1 MYCQKSKIM
10 LLLVVSVL
18 MFSCQKEVKTEK
30 KKIKKD
36 TVTAVEPEEEKIILP
51 EEESNFLKRLIK
63 EEIGKQKYDD
73 LQTKYSPYS
82 VHFANDGDPYSVS
95 YSIVKKSDFNN
106 DGVIDYVVDI
116 SSEGMLGGNAN
127 TNQRFVYYIM
137 INEITPREEHSILG
151 YAPFSYNIIDKAN
164 FVGDKFKVDVTQNF
178 RTYSSNVE
186 DLKSTSLS
194 FVYKNDNLYEES
206 YLSDCKLAKLKSKI
220 IFKYIPDVSMR
231 KRSIDMHNYTETID
245 ESYSNNDTLISASL
259 TGCDNLSLSFD
270 TTYKVDSSDMDDA
283 DFRKNTSLQFLS
295 FLSKNT
301 LFSKEID
308 IVANYFSENPI
319 TDEYIKKVKG
329 YEFRILIQKDRENKN
344 DLRFLINIDKIDNP
358 YQKENWEIATRQ
370 KTAPKEDEEYDD

>member
-1 MYCQKSKIM
+1 M